1 MDNLDTLFEKK
12 QYDLIIK
19 LTELSDDPKDRFLRI
34 SSFVSLGK
42 YDEALDEIE
51 KYQSV
56 IEKKYPFQLMKLH
69 FELLLSKKLFDEA
82 KIALNHYENLPYISQ
97 EAEEFMR
104 DMKDRIVEESHPK
117 AKKTYSFDEIDDV
130 LENVTNQGI
139 ISQVIFSLK
148 DYNINNY
155 IDSLKIFLTREDVH
169 PNFRTYELI
178 LLVDNRFDEEISFLS
193 INGMV
198 KVNPSKLF
206 PPFMSSEF
214 NEVCRL
220 ITLKAEQNVTLT
232 QTALHLF
239 NCFIIDTYPVDI
251 YKSSAESLSNAF
263 IYIAKS
269 YLNLEVS
276 SLDEEDK
283 KLANNIK
290 YIIESTPDIK
300 L

>member
-51 KYQSV
+51 KYQSA
-56 IEKKYPFQLMKLH
+56 IEKKYPLQLMKLH

-104 DMKDRIVEESHPK
+104 DMKDRIIEESHPK

-169 PNFRTYELI
+169 PNFRTYGLI
-178 LLVDNRFDEEISFLS
+178 LLVDNRFNEEINFLS

-220 ITLKAEQNVTLT
+220 ITLRAEQNVTLT

-251 YKSSAESLSNAF
+251 YKSGAESLSNAF
-263 IYIAKS
+263 IYIAKT